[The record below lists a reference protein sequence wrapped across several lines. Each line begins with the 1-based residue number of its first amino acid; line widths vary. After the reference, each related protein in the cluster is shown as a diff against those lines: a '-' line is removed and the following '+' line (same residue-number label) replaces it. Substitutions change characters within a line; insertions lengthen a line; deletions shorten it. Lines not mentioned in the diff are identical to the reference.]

1 MEEKESHDSRAN
13 RLIQELVR
21 KCNENWQGKRKDFG
35 QKEVYELIKQIN
47 KEIEEYEYE
56 QRADKRQNHFDC

>member
-35 QKEVYELIKQIN
+35 QKEVYKLIKQIN
-47 KEIEEYEYE
+47 KEIEEYE
-56 QRADKRQNHFDC
+56 K